1 MNVIGREA
9 LWGGGEKIDLG
20 CRLLVRLL
28 NVPLKAGGGIGGS
41 LFGTAAQ

>member
-28 NVPLKAGGGIGGS
+28 NVLFKAVGGIGG
-41 LFGTAAQ
+41 LLIETAAQ